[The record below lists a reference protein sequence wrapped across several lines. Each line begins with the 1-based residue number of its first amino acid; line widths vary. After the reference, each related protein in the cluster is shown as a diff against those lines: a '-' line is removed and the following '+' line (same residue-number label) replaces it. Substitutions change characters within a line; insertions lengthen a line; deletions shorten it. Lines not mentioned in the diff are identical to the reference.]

1 MTTPTPTPD
10 PVVSLHL
17 DEADDLAHL
26 LGRVEDWLRHAGGD
40 THADLIEFLGGP
52 GNGRLAVAGLLDA
65 LGGHAATLARR
76 RRAISSGEATR

>member
-1 MTTPTPTPD
+1 MSTPVPEPM
-10 PVVSLHL
+10 VGLYL

-40 THADLIEFLGGP
+40 AHADLIEFFNNP
-52 GNGRLAVAGLLDA
+52 GHGRLAVAGLLDA

-76 RRAISSGEATR
+76 RREVTR